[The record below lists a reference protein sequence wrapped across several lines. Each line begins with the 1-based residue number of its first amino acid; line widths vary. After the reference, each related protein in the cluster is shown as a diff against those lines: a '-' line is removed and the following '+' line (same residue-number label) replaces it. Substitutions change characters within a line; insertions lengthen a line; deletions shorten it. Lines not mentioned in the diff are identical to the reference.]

1 MNVRAKQMI
10 EKVGG
15 NLVGIVLNNINL
27 SQAAGYYS
35 DYYQSYYYQSDESAE
50 QPAAKTGEDSQP
62 EIKSKF

>member
-1 MNVRAKQMI
+1 MNIRAKQMI

-27 SQAAGYYS
+27 SQAAGYYYS
-35 DYYQSYYYQSDESAE
+35 DYYQDYYYKSEEAE
-50 QPAAKTGEDSQP
+50 PTTEGPAAKP

>member
-1 MNVRAKQMI
+1 
-10 EKVGG
+10 VGG

-35 DYYQSYYYQSDESAE
+35 DYYQSYYYQSEESAE
-50 QPAAKTGEDSQP
+50 EPEAETHDDSQP